1 MKQQQEIIQET
12 DEFSATGNQSLPT
25 GDRQPLLQ
33 EDDALLETSDD
44 EHNVSR
50 WLDMPQVVTPVMH
63 CSV

>member
-12 DEFSATGNQSLPT
+12 DEFVTTGNQSLPV

-44 EHNVSR
+44 EQNVSR
-50 WLDMPQVVTPVMH
+50 WLDMPQVKTPVKH
-63 CSV
+63 